1 MIIILVLFIITS
13 ENPPWGSG
21 NKVCMYVNVFLQI
34 KFTDLLRH
42 VIDLKTLTSYS
53 TLILK
58 KILQKMYG
66 LLEFFKARA
75 PLIVISRVQTGLY
88 SG

>member
-21 NKVCMYVNVFLQI
+21 NKVCMYVNVFLQT

-42 VIDLKTLTSYS
+42 VLELKTLT
-53 TLILK
+53 
-58 KILQKMYG
+58 
-66 LLEFFKARA
+66 
-75 PLIVISRVQTGLY
+75 
-88 SG
+88 